1 MELTATD
8 RRYRGIVA
16 GILAVAAVLLLGV
29 GVACGTTEPTATHV
43 PTPTGVPEVLD
54 PVVILQE
61 ATEQLLA
68 LESASFVLEQQT
80 GTTRLFPGLEMSR
93 ASGAV
98 ELPDRAEL
106 KVEAELAAPRSY
118 VEINI
123 VTIEDKA
130 YMTDFITGQWGEVP
144 IESLPFT
151 LHGMGHTLAGIV
163 EQMKQP
169 ELLERPAGAEDHLIR
184 GQLKSQH
191 LLGLIPGAA
200 QDLDV
205 TLELSLSRSDS
216 LLRQALI
223 TGQVLAT
230 DVVDAVRVLTLSD
243 INGPIT
249 IIAPE

>member
-1 MELTATD
+1 MT
-8 RRYRGIVA
+8 GV
-16 GILAVAAVLLLGV
+16 LAVAAVLILGV
-29 GVACGTTEPTATHV
+29 GVACRTTESTATQV
-43 PTPTGVPEVLD
+43 PTPTDVPGVLD

-61 ATEQLLA
+61 AAEQLLA

-80 GTTRLFPGLEMSR
+80 GTTGLFPGLEMSR

-106 KVEAELAAPRSY
+106 KVEAELAAPPSY

-151 LHGMGHTLAGIV
+151 LHGLGHTLAGIV
-163 EQMKQP
+163 ERVKQP

-191 LLGLIPGAA
+191 LAGLIPGAA

-243 INGPIT
+243 LNGPIAIT
-249 IIAPE
+249 APE

>member
-8 RRYRGIVA
+8 RGYRGIVT
-16 GILAVAAVLLLGV
+16 GVLALAAVLILGL
-29 GVACGTTEPTATHV
+29 GVACRTAEPTATRV
-43 PTPTGVPEVLD
+43 PTPTDVPEVLD
-54 PVVILQE
+54 PVAILLE

-106 KVEAELAAPRSY
+106 TVEAELAAPRSY

-151 LHGMGHTLAGIV
+151 LHGLGHTLAGIV

-169 ELLERPAGAEDHLIR
+169 ESLERPAGAEDHLIR

-191 LLGLIPGAA
+191 LAGLIPGAA

-205 TLELSLSRSDS
+205 TLELSLSRSDA
-216 LLRQALI
+216 LLRQASI

-243 INGPIT
+243 INGPIAIT
-249 IIAPE
+249 APE

>member
-8 RRYRGIVA
+8 RRYRGIVT
-16 GILAVAAVLLLGV
+16 GVLVVAAVLILGV
-29 GVACGTTEPTATHV
+29 GVACRTTEPTATQV
-43 PTPTGVPEVLD
+43 PTPTDGPEVLD

-61 ATEQLLA
+61 AAEQLLA

-106 KVEAELAAPRSY
+106 KVEAELALPRSY
-118 VEINI
+118 VEIDI
-123 VTIEDKA
+123 VTIDDKA

-144 IESLPFT
+144 IGTLPFT
-151 LHGMGHTLAGIV
+151 LHGLGHTLAGIV
-163 EQMKQP
+163 EQMTQP
-169 ELLERPAGAEDHLIR
+169 ELLERPAGADGHLIR

-191 LLGLIPGAA
+191 LGGLIPGAA

-205 TLELSLSRSDS
+205 TLELSLNRSDS

-223 TGQVLAT
+223 TGKVLAT

-243 INGPIT
+243 INGPIAIT
-249 IIAPE
+249 APE

>member
-1 MELTATD
+1 MELTAT
-8 RRYRGIVA
+8 RRCYRGLLTRV
-16 GILAVAAVLLLGV
+16 LTLSAVLLLGV
-29 GVACGTTEPTATHV
+29 GLACSTTEPTATAC
-43 PTPTGVPEVLD
+43 PPLTDVPEVLD

-61 ATEQLLA
+61 AAEQLLT

-98 ELPDRAEL
+98 ELPNRAEL

-151 LHGMGHTLAGIV
+151 LHGLGHTLAGIV
-163 EQMKQP
+163 EQMDQP
-169 ELLERPAGAEDHLIR
+169 ELVERPAEASDHLIR

-191 LLGLIPGAA
+191 LVALIPGAA

-205 TLELSLSRSDS
+205 TLELSLDRSDS

-223 TGQVLAT
+223 TGPVLAA
-230 DVVDAVRVLTLSD
+230 DAADAVRVLTLSD
-243 INGPIT
+243 INGPIAIT
-249 IIAPE
+249 APE

>member
-1 MELTATD
+1 MELTAAD
-8 RRYRGIVA
+8 RRYGGIVA
-16 GILAVAAVLLLGV
+16 GILAMAAVLLLGV

-68 LESASFVLEQQT
+68 LESASFVLEHHT

-216 LLRQALI
+216 LLRLASI
-223 TGQVLAT
+223 TGQVLTT

-243 INGPIT
+243 INGPIA

>member
-1 MELTATD
+1 MELTAAN
-8 RRYRGIVA
+8 RRYRGIVT
-16 GILAVAAVLLLGV
+16 GVLAVAAVLILAV
-29 GVACGTTEPTATHV
+29 GVACRTTDPTATHV
-43 PTPTGVPEVLD
+43 PTPTDVPEVLD

-61 ATEQLLA
+61 AAEQLLA
-68 LESASFVLEQQT
+68 LKSASFVLEQQT
-80 GTTRLFPGLEMSR
+80 GTTRLFPGLEMIR

-98 ELPDRAEL
+98 EIPNRAEL

-123 VTIEDKA
+123 VTIGDKA

-144 IESLPFT
+144 IEGLPFT
-151 LHGMGHTLAGIV
+151 LNNLGHTLAGIV
-163 EQMKQP
+163 ERMKQP
-169 ELLERPAGAEDHLIR
+169 VLLERPAGAEDHLIR

-191 LLGLIPGAA
+191 LAGLIPGAA

-205 TLELSLSRSDS
+205 TLEFSLSRSDS

-223 TGQVLAT
+223 NGQVLGT

-243 INGPIT
+243 LNGPIAIT
-249 IIAPE
+249 APE